1 RGSIIIRHL
10 CAMLD
15 ADKVLRELAF
25 ILQNE
30 SDCERGS
37 IIIRHLC
44 AMLDADKVLR
54 ELAFILQN
62 ESDCQFAATI
72 VPTLSLILLTTP
84 PLSPDSLPFPHPHSD
99 KLLFFFPPLPLF
111 STHRRGSII
120 IRHLCAML
128 DADKVLR
135 ELAFILQNE
144 SDCQF
149 AATIV
154 PTLSLILLTAPEL
167 APIRSKLLSLCLLA
181 QAYEHAWCIVD
192 ALEESDLSL
201 SLMVQVGGWREASVW
216 GASKFMV
223 DALEESDL
231 SLSLMVQA
239 YEHAWSI
246 VDALEESELSLSLMV
261 QLLDP
266 SRSPALLKALY
277 GLLMLLPQVCFY
289 MQYVTLM
296 SATHA
301 PLHLPPFLHA
311 PLFVPFLPYPF
322 SSLLTPTHPF
332 PPTHLPRSMEWPLE
346 CYTRTSPPSP
356 RPSPF
361 DSLFLPTVSHPF
373 SPLPTPSHPS
383 SQHGVAFRVLH
394 TRLST
399 VPSPSMLH
407 PTPPPTPSFPLYSTS
422 SYLPHPAIPL
432 TASFAPTTLPPHLS
446 SAPASFSSKPSSRSS
461 SPPPHS
467 SLYGPLPH
475 SHLLSSASASVLGS
489 ASQPISIPSLSSN
502 AGAAAGTGSSQEER
516 MGAGQSPSAPSA
528 TPTATATAAV
538 PAIPSAGPAFPL
550 AAAAMRS
557 ASFNAFLSPAA
568 SASAASPA
576 ASAAAAAAAAHAV
589 HSNTADGSAISQT
602 TSSQGPGMGGGDDGR
617 LGSGVGRGGVSL
629 SQHGGGGFF
638 QPLQQE

>member
-25 ILQNE
+25 ILQN
-30 SDCERGS
+30 ERGS

-201 SLMVQVGGWREASVW
+201 SLMVQVGGWREASMDKLVLL
-216 GASKFMV
+216 
-223 DALEESDL
+223 LETPIFSRL
-231 SLSLMVQA
+231 RL
-239 YEHAWSI
+239 
-246 VDALEESELSLSLMV
+246 

-277 GLLMLLPQVCFY
+277 GLLMLLPQHGVAFR
-289 MQYVTLM
+289 V
-296 SATHA
+296 
-301 PLHLPPFLHA
+301 LHTRL
-311 PLFVPFLPYPF
+311 
-322 SSLLTPTHPF
+322 STF
-332 PPTHLPRSMEWPLE
+332 PPSFMLPFFMEWPLE

-557 ASFNAFLSPAA
+557 
-568 SASAASPA
+568 
-576 ASAAAAAAAAHAV
+576 
-589 HSNTADGSAISQT
+589 
-602 TSSQGPGMGGGDDGR
+602 PGMGGGDDGR

>member
-1 RGSIIIRHL
+1 
-10 CAMLD
+10 
-15 ADKVLRELAF
+15 
-25 ILQNE
+25 
-30 SDCERGS
+30 
-37 IIIRHLC
+37 
-44 AMLDADKVLR
+44 
-54 ELAFILQN
+54 
-62 ESDCQFAATI
+62 
-72 VPTLSLILLTTP
+72 
-84 PLSPDSLPFPHPHSD
+84 
-99 KLLFFFPPLPLF
+99 
-111 STHRRGSII
+111 
-120 IRHLCAML
+120 
-128 DADKVLR
+128 
-135 ELAFILQNE
+135 
-144 SDCQF
+144 
-149 AATIV
+149 
-154 PTLSLILLTAPEL
+154 
-167 APIRSKLLSLCLLA
+167 
-181 QAYEHAWCIVD
+181 
-192 ALEESDLSL
+192 
-201 SLMVQVGGWREASVW
+201 
-216 GASKFMV
+216 
-223 DALEESDL
+223 
-231 SLSLMVQA
+231 
-239 YEHAWSI
+239 
-246 VDALEESELSLSLMV
+246 
-261 QLLDP
+261 
-266 SRSPALLKALY
+266 
-277 GLLMLLPQVCFY
+277 
-289 MQYVTLM
+289 
-296 SATHA
+296 
-301 PLHLPPFLHA
+301 
-311 PLFVPFLPYPF
+311 
-322 SSLLTPTHPF
+322 
-332 PPTHLPRSMEWPLE
+332 MEWPLE
-346 CYTRTSPPSP
+346 CYTRASPPSP

-475 SHLLSSASASVLGS
+475 SHLLSSASASVLGI
-489 ASQPISIPSLSSN
+489 ASQPISIPSHSSN

-576 ASAAAAAAAAHAV
+576 ASAAAAAAAAHAF
-589 HSNTADGSAISQT
+589 GLPGEE
-602 TSSQGPGMGGGDDGR
+602 GPGMGGGDDGR